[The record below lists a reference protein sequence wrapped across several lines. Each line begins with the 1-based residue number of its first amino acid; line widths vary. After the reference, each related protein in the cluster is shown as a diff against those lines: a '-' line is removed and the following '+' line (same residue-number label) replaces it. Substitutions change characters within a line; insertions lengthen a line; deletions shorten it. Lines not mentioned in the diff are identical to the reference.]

1 MERMSLGKKEK
12 FGKARGADEDRVED
26 SGGPINPVDPADSGG
41 QADAGFRAPL
51 ALVTGGASGI
61 GLEFS
66 RLLAARGY
74 DLLLVGRS
82 EEKLGQAASALIQT
96 YGPERPS
103 LSVET
108 ISCDLSLHDGARRLH
123 EECSRRGFRVDLL
136 INNAGRGIF
145 GPLIEQDTEEL
156 TAMVRL
162 NVESLMLLTRLFA
175 ADMIDRGDLQEG
187 SFETVGGA
195 DSAERPIDRLPA
207 YILNIGSVA
216 GRMPMPRFAAYGASK
231 SFVREFTVAVQQ
243 ELKGLRRA
251 AEKRGR
257 YIRPVY
263 VSILEPGY
271 VRTAFDD
278 NAGIESEGYRRF
290 SSKNAMTPQQIAD
303 IGLRGLFAAKPVI
316 VAGFQNRLMI
326 ALSRLVPGRAI
337 ARIVWNAVSG
347 LIQ

>member
-12 FGKARGADEDRVED
+12 FGKARGADESSFGHSDDSAYSAEVSGSRVR
-26 SGGPINPVDPADSGG
+26 V
-41 QADAGFRAPL
+41 PL

-82 EEKLGQAASALIQT
+82 EEKLGQAASELIQT
-96 YGPERPS
+96 YGPARPS
-103 LSVET
+103 LSVEI

-123 EECSRRGFRVDLL
+123 EECSRRGFQVDLL

-145 GPLIEQDTEEL
+145 GPLIDQDIGEL
-156 TAMVRL
+156 AAMVRL

-175 ADMIDRGDLQEG
+175 ADMIDRGDLHEG
-187 SFETVGGA
+187 SFEPVGGA
-195 DSAERPIDRLPA
+195 DSAERPIDRPPA

-231 SFVREFTVAVQQ
+231 SFVREFTVAVRQ
-243 ELKGLRRA
+243 ELIGLRRT
-251 AEKRGR
+251 AEKRGGH
-257 YIRPVY
+257 IRPVY
-263 VSILEPGY
+263 ISILEPGY

-290 SSKNAMTPQQIAD
+290 SSKNAMTPQQVAD
-303 IGLRGLFAAKPVI
+303 IGLRGLFAGKPVI

-326 ALSRLVPGRAI
+326 ALSRLVPGSVI